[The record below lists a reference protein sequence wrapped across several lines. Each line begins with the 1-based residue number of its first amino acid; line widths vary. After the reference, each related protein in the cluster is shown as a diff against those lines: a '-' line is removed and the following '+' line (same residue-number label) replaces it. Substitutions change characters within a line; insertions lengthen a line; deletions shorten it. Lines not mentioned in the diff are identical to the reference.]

1 MIEEPEANVVA
12 LPIWGAEEL
21 PQRPKAQVFITAG
34 AQSALAAAEYFPSYC
49 CVCGPLAADWSILK
63 GRSVHLWADGGAAGE
78 DRMLALAETLKP
90 IAAKISLHVQGA
102 QPAGWSLAHA
112 KKEGWSQ
119 QEVLAFA
126 LREDSAHVRQ
136 IKASGKKLKA
146 DDGAILESE
155 VVDPNLADI
164 KLQRDY
170 RGTPYPTESNAL
182 EILAKHA
189 EFKDRLWLDDFAQ
202 RLMMDEER
210 FDRDKQGVAALIW
223 MQTNLDMHKLPL
235 TQLARAADYV
245 GRQNAHHPLK
255 EALEA
260 VEWDGAERLPGFM
273 ANVYG
278 AERNAYSE
286 AVGRCWLI
294 SAIARIYQPGCKADY
309 MLVLEGGQG
318 IHKSTSL
325 SILGGDWF
333 IESHEDPIHNRKDFL
348 GQLQGHWIIE
358 IPEMHSIA
366 GNVNGIEKIKGLIS
380 CQVDDYRK
388 PYGATN
394 MTHPRQCVFAGTTN
408 LRQWNSDQTGGRRFW
423 PILCGKIDLDYLR
436 ANRDQ
441 LLAEALVAYKAGQDW
456 WLVPAE
462 GALEA
467 QEERRRSDPWEP
479 IIAKYQTN
487 FPNKNEDRT
496 ISWTPRA
503 KPLEFVQ
510 IHRILAEAIDKHQSQ
525 WTRADEMR
533 VAGILEV
540 LRYERRQWTVDGKR
554 SRVYVPTVAAPV
566 QLASQAAQDDFDDTP
581 Y

>member
-12 LPIWGAEEL
+12 LPIWGAEAL
-21 PQRPKAQVFITAG
+21 PERPKAQVFITAG
-34 AQSALAAAEYFPSYC
+34 ASSALAAAEYFPSYC
-49 CVCGPLAADWSILK
+49 CVCGPLAADWTVLK
-63 GRSVHLWADGGAAGE
+63 GRTVHLWADGGAAGE

-90 IAAKISLHVQGA
+90 IATKITLHVQGQ

-119 QEVLAFA
+119 QEVWAFA
-126 LREDSAHVRQ
+126 TREDNAYIRQLKTNKKSAPAV
-136 IKASGKKLKA
+136 IG
-146 DDGAILESE
+146 SE

-182 EILAKHA
+182 EILAKHVQ
-189 EFKDRLWLDDFAQ
+189 FKDRLWLDAFAQ

-245 GRQNAHHPLK
+245 GRQNARHPLK

-394 MTHPRQCVFAGTTN
+394 MTHPRQCIFAGTTN

-423 PILCGKIDLDYLR
+423 PVQCGRIDLVYLR
-436 ANRDQ
+436 ENRDQ
-441 LLAEALVAYKAGQDW
+441 LLAEALVLYNAREKW
-456 WLVPAE
+456 WDVPYGDAT
-462 GALEA
+462 AQ
-467 QEERRRSDPWEP
+467 QEERRHSDVWEP
-479 IIAKYQTN
+479 IIEKYVTHI
-487 FPNKNEDRT
+487 PNYHEDGT
-496 ISWTPRA
+496 CSWEQRA

-510 IHRILAEAIDKHQSQ
+510 IHRVLSEAIHKPLANC
-525 WTRADEMR
+525 TRADQMR
-533 VAGILEV
+533 VASALGVMGYLKKHTTIDGVRVWVYRPTVEV
-540 LRYERRQWTVDGKR
+540 LSTPQPSPKEGTG
-554 SRVYVPTVAAPV
+554 
-566 QLASQAAQDDFDDTP
+566 DFDEEF
-581 Y
+581 